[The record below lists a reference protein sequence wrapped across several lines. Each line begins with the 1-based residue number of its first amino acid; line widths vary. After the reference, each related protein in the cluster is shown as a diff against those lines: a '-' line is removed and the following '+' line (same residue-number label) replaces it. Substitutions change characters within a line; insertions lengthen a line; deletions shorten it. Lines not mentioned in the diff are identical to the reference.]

1 MKTLILRNKFELEK
15 VLNSIKQ
22 RKINYIPTM
31 GNLHEG
37 HFELI
42 RSAKKNGNINLVSIY
57 INPLQFNDKKDF
69 DNYPRSINK
78 DLKHLKELKVSM
90 VYLPEKDFNL
100 TNTSIIDLGEIVD
113 KLCGKNRKGHFEGV
127 ATIILKFLLIIKPE
141 KIFLGEKDFQQI
153 LVIKKVIKDFNL
165 STNVKTVP
173 IVRGH
178 GGIALSSRNQR
189 IKNINNLEKV
199 YNCLIDIKNKIDED
213 NFCIKDLEYFK
224 DNLIKS
230 GICRV
235 NYLEILKESDLSE
248 LTSIPSKSRIFISC
262 NIQGVNVID
271 NLRLR
276 KIYLKEC
283 GKLKFSS

>member
-22 RKINYIPTM
+22 RKINFIPTM

-69 DNYPRSINK
+69 DNYPRSIKK

-271 NLRLR
+271 NLGLE
-276 KIYLKEC
+276 KNYLNEY

>member
-1 MKTLILRNKFELEK
+1 MKTLILTNKFELEK

-22 RKINYIPTM
+22 RKINFIPTM

-69 DNYPRSINK
+69 DNYPRSIDK

-199 YNCLIDIKNKIDED
+199 YNCLVDIKNKIDED
-213 NFCIKDLEYFK
+213 NFCIKDLKYFK

-271 NLRLR
+271 NLGLE
-276 KIYLKEC
+276 KNYLKEY

>member
-1 MKTLILRNKFELEK
+1 MQTLILRNKFELEK

-78 DLKHLKELKVSM
+78 DLKYLKELKVSM

-100 TNTSIIDLGEIVD
+100 TNNSMIDLGEIVD

-153 LVIKKVIKDFNL
+153 LVIKKVIKDFNF

-248 LTSIPSKSRIFISC
+248 LTSIPSKCRIFISC

-271 NLRLR
+271 NLGLK

-283 GKLKFSS
+283 GQLKISS

>member
-22 RKINYIPTM
+22 RKINFIPTM

-100 TNTSIIDLGEIVD
+100 TNTSIIDLGEVVD
-113 KLCGKNRKGHFEGV
+113 KLCGKIRKGHFEGV

-141 KIFLGEKDFQQI
+141 KIFLGEKDYQQI
-153 LVIKKVIKDFNL
+153 LVIKKVIKDFNF

-173 IVRGH
+173 IVRGR

-224 DNLIKS
+224 NNLIKS

-271 NLRLR
+271 NLGLR

-283 GKLKFSS
+283 GKLKLSS

>member
-1 MKTLILRNKFELEK
+1 MKTLILTNKFELEK

-22 RKINYIPTM
+22 RKINFIPTM

-69 DNYPRSINK
+69 DNYPRSIKK

-199 YNCLIDIKNKIDED
+199 YNCLVDIKNKIDED
-213 NFCIKDLEYFK
+213 NFCIKDLKYFK

-271 NLRLR
+271 NLGLE
-276 KIYLKEC
+276 KNYLNEY

>member
-1 MKTLILRNKFELEK
+1 MKTLILTNKFELEK

-22 RKINYIPTM
+22 RKINFIPTM

-69 DNYPRSINK
+69 DNYPRSIKK

-199 YNCLIDIKNKIDED
+199 YNCLVDIKNKIDED
-213 NFCIKDLEYFK
+213 NFCIKDLKYFK

-271 NLRLR
+271 NLGLE
-276 KIYLKEC
+276 KNYLKEY

>member
-1 MKTLILRNKFELEK
+1 MKTLILTNKFELEK

-22 RKINYIPTM
+22 RKINFIPTM

-69 DNYPRSINK
+69 DNYPRSIDK
-78 DLKHLKELKVSM
+78 DLKHLKELKVSV

-199 YNCLIDIKNKIDED
+199 YNCLVDIKNKIDED
-213 NFCIKDLEYFK
+213 NFCIKDLKYFK

-271 NLRLR
+271 NLGLE
-276 KIYLKEC
+276 KNYLKEY

>member
-1 MKTLILRNKFELEK
+1 MKTLILTNKFELEK

-22 RKINYIPTM
+22 RKINFIPTM

-69 DNYPRSINK
+69 DNYPRSIKK

-189 IKNINNLEKV
+189 IKNVNNLEKV
-199 YNCLIDIKNKIDED
+199 YNCLVDIKNKIDED

-271 NLRLR
+271 NLGLE
-276 KIYLKEC
+276 KNYLNEY

>member
-1 MKTLILRNKFELEK
+1 
-15 VLNSIKQ
+15 
-22 RKINYIPTM
+22 M

-69 DNYPRSINK
+69 DNYPRSIKK

-199 YNCLIDIKNKIDED
+199 YNCLVDIKNKIDED
-213 NFCIKDLEYFK
+213 NFCIKDLKYFK

-271 NLRLR
+271 NLGLE
-276 KIYLKEC
+276 KNYLNEY

>member
-22 RKINYIPTM
+22 RKINFIPTM

-69 DNYPRSINK
+69 DNYPRSIKK

-100 TNTSIIDLGEIVD
+100 TNTSMIDLGEIVD

-178 GGIALSSRNQR
+178 GGIALSSRNYF

-199 YNCLIDIKNKIDED
+199 YNCLVDIKNKIDED
-213 NFCIKDLEYFK
+213 NFCIKDLKYFK

-271 NLRLR
+271 NLGLE
-276 KIYLKEC
+276 KNYLKEY

>member
-1 MKTLILRNKFELEK
+1 MKTLILRNKVELLEA
-15 VLNSIKQ
+15 LNFRKP
-22 RKINYIPTM
+22 RKINFIPTM

-42 RSAKKNGNINLVSIY
+42 RRAKKNGNINLVSIY
-57 INPLQFNDKKDF
+57 VNPLQFNDKKDF
-69 DNYPRSINK
+69 DNYPRSLNK
-78 DLKHLKELKVSM
+78 DLKYLKELEVNM
-90 VYLPEKDFNL
+90 VYLPEKGFNL
-100 TNTSIIDLGEIVD
+100 NNTSTIDLGDIVN

-127 ATIILKFLLIIKPE
+127 ATIILKFLLVIRPE
-141 KIFLGEKDFQQI
+141 QIFLGEKDFQQI

-178 GGIALSSRNQR
+178 GGIALSSRNQH

-213 NFCIKDLEYFK
+213 NFYIKDLEYFK

-248 LTSIPSKSRIFISC
+248 LTSIPSKVRIFISC

-271 NLRLR
+271 NLGLR

>member
-1 MKTLILRNKFELEK
+1 MQTLILRNKFELEK

-22 RKINYIPTM
+22 RKINFIPTM

-100 TNTSIIDLGEIVD
+100 TNTSMIDLGEIVD

-153 LVIKKVIKDFNL
+153 LVIKKVIKDFNF

-173 IVRGH
+173 IVRGR

-199 YNCLIDIKNKIDED
+199 YKCLIDIKNKIDED

-224 DNLIKS
+224 NNLIKS

-271 NLRLR
+271 NLGLR

-283 GKLKFSS
+283 GKLKLSS

>member
-15 VLNSIKQ
+15 VLNSLKQ
-22 RKINYIPTM
+22 RKINFIPTM

-100 TNTSIIDLGEIVD
+100 TNTSMIDLGEIVD

-153 LVIKKVIKDFNL
+153 LVIKKVIKDFNF

-173 IVRGH
+173 IVRGR

-189 IKNINNLEKV
+189 IKNINDLEKV

-224 DNLIKS
+224 NNLIKS

-271 NLRLR
+271 NLGLR

-283 GKLKFSS
+283 GKLKLSS

>member
-1 MKTLILRNKFELEK
+1 MKTLILTNKFELEK

-22 RKINYIPTM
+22 RKINFIPTM

-100 TNTSIIDLGEIVD
+100 TNTSMIDLGEIVD

-199 YNCLIDIKNKIDED
+199 YNCLVDIKNKIDED
-213 NFCIKDLEYFK
+213 NFCIKDLKYFK

-271 NLRLR
+271 NLGLE
-276 KIYLKEC
+276 KNYLNEY

>member
-1 MKTLILRNKFELEK
+1 MKTLILTNKFELEK

-22 RKINYIPTM
+22 RKINFIPTM

-199 YNCLIDIKNKIDED
+199 YNCLVDIKNKIDED
-213 NFCIKDLEYFK
+213 NFCIKDLKYFK

-271 NLRLR
+271 NLGLE
-276 KIYLKEC
+276 KNYLNEY

>member
-1 MKTLILRNKFELEK
+1 MKTLILTNKFELEK

-22 RKINYIPTM
+22 RKINFIPTM

-69 DNYPRSINK
+69 DNYPRSIKK

-100 TNTSIIDLGEIVD
+100 TNTSMIDLGEIVD

-213 NFCIKDLEYFK
+213 NFCIKDLKYFK

-271 NLRLR
+271 NLGLE
-276 KIYLKEC
+276 KNYLKEY

>member
-22 RKINYIPTM
+22 RKINFIPTM

-100 TNTSIIDLGEIVD
+100 TNTSIIDLGEVVD
-113 KLCGKNRKGHFEGV
+113 KLCGKIRKGHFEGV

-153 LVIKKVIKDFNL
+153 LVIKKVIKDFNF

-173 IVRGH
+173 IVRGR

-189 IKNINNLEKV
+189 IKNINDLEKV

-224 DNLIKS
+224 NNLIKS

-271 NLRLR
+271 NLGLR

-283 GKLKFSS
+283 GKLKLSS

>member
-1 MKTLILRNKFELEK
+1 MKTLILTNKFELEK

-22 RKINYIPTM
+22 RKINFIPTM

-69 DNYPRSINK
+69 DNYPRSIKK

-271 NLRLR
+271 NLGLE
-276 KIYLKEC
+276 KNYLKEY